1 MVHTAENTY
10 IVMELLSGGE
20 LFNRIVDKGCYPEK
34 EAAELFAQIC
44 ISLDYLHSRDIV
56 RRALPITPTH
66 AQEKPP
72 PTEYGYTDY
81 GYILTVAMLT
91 YQGAPRRQAREHPL
105 RLLRVE

>member
-1 MVHTAENTY
+1 MRTARALHAHRTPRTPSRPAPQVVHTAENTY

-56 RRALPITPTH
+56 RRPPDHTH
-66 AQEKPP
+66 TRTGE
-72 PTEYGYTDY
+72 TSS
-81 GYILTVAMLT
+81 
-91 YQGAPRRQAREHPL
+91 H
-105 RLLRVE
+105 

>member
-1 MVHTAENTY
+1 MRTARALHAHRTPRTRTRPAVQVVHTAENTY

-56 RRALPITPTH
+56 RRLPPTTRTH
-66 AQEKPP
+66 AQEN
-72 PTEYGYTDY
+72 
-81 GYILTVAMLT
+81 
-91 YQGAPRRQAREHPL
+91 
-105 RLLRVE
+105 LLH

>member
-56 RRALPITPTH
+56 RRPPDHTH
-66 AQEKPP
+66 TRTGE
-72 PTEYGYTDY
+72 TSS
-81 GYILTVAMLT
+81 
-91 YQGAPRRQAREHPL
+91 H
-105 RLLRVE
+105 

>member
-1 MVHTAENTY
+1 MQVVHTAENTY

-56 RRALPITPTH
+56 RRPPPTTPTH
-66 AQEKPP
+66 AQEN
-72 PTEYGYTDY
+72 
-81 GYILTVAMLT
+81 
-91 YQGAPRRQAREHPL
+91 
-105 RLLRVE
+105 LLH

>member
-1 MVHTAENTY
+1 MMKNEKCTTY

-56 RRALPITPTH
+56 RRRRRPQSTH
-66 AQEKPP
+66 THVGGA
-72 PTEYGYTDY
+72 TSTDY
-81 GYILTVAMLT
+81 GYT
-91 YQGAPRRQAREHPL
+91 
-105 RLLRVE
+105 

>member
-1 MVHTAENTY
+1 MQVVHTAENTY

-56 RRALPITPTH
+56 RRRRRPQPTH
-66 AQEKPP
+66 TGQIQC
-72 PTEYGYTDY
+72 GH
-81 GYILTVAMLT
+81 
-91 YQGAPRRQAREHPL
+91 ARGGGNL
-105 RLLRVE
+105 Y